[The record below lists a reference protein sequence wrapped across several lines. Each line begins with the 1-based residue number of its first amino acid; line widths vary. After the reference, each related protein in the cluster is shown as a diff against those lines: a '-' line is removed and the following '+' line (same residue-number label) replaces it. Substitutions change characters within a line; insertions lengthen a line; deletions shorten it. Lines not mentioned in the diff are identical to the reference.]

1 MKQTWIFLMLF
12 GTLCSSK
19 AELPYK
25 IQKALI
31 TSDKLITKSALTKD
45 EAIAANALVVFVID
59 EHKNIIDVTINTFEL
74 YIIEKGDTIKHLCK
88 GNLITPEIKSR
99 IDALSPGSQLYFA
112 NILGTE
118 SRDNTNLQC
127 GYVIYGIE

>member
-1 MKQTWIFLMLF
+1 MLF
-12 GTLCSSK
+12 STLYASK

-31 TSDKLITKSALTKD
+31 TSDKLITKSVLTKD

-59 EHKNIIDVTINTFEL
+59 DHKNIIDVTINTFEL
-74 YIIEKGDTIKHLCK
+74 YIVEKGDTLKHLCT

-118 SRDNTNLQC
+118 LKENSNLGC

>member
-1 MKQTWIFLMLF
+1 MKKSGILVALIFAFQTTF
-12 GTLCSSK
+12 S
-19 AELPYK
+19 ELPYK

-31 TSDKLITKSALTKD
+31 TSNKLITKSALTKD

-74 YIIEKGDTIKHLCK
+74 YIIEKGDTIKILCK

-99 IDALSPGSQLYFA
+99 IATLSPGSQLYFA
-112 NILGTE
+112 NILGME
-118 SRDNTNLQC
+118 LKENSNLGC
-127 GYVIYGIE
+127 GYVIYRIE

>member
-1 MKQTWIFLMLF
+1 MKKSGILVALIFAFQTTF
-12 GTLCSSK
+12 S
-19 AELPYK
+19 ELPYK

-31 TSDKLITKSALTKD
+31 TSNKLITKSALTKD

-74 YIIEKGDTIKHLCK
+74 YIIEKGDTIKYLCK

-99 IDALSPGSQLYFA
+99 IATLSPGSQLYFA
-112 NILGTE
+112 NILGME
-118 SRDNTNLQC
+118 LKENSNLGC
-127 GYVIYGIE
+127 GYVIYRIE